1 MGGRVFSA
9 AILLWAFA
17 AADSSAQGITVV
29 ECRPAFGASLGISS
43 TGDRAAERTGPSR
56 DAGASFELPVS
67 PKWSARADF
76 GTAMWTFQDRDP
88 WDVLLGQESVRVDR
102 LTLSAINRGSQPC
115 GAPVRFFA
123 GLGAGVYRYRFQTQ
137 RAEIKTGGVHGIVGA
152 DVQPAESFAIGVEI
166 GIDAIGGPHRG
177 PVFSEVLWMIRATA
191 TAKLLF

>member
-17 AADSSAQGITVV
+17 AADSSAQGIIVV
-29 ECRPAFGASLGISS
+29 QCRPAFGASLGISS

-76 GTAMWTFQDRDP
+76 GTATWTFQDRDP

-102 LTLSAINRGSQPC
+102 LTLSAVSHGSQPC
-115 GAPVRFFA
+115 GAPMRFFA
-123 GLGAGVYRYRFQTQ
+123 GLGAGVYRYRFQDQ
-137 RAEIKTGGVHGIVGA
+137 RVKTMTGGLHGILGL
-152 DVQPAESFAIGVEI
+152 DVQPSDAFAIGVEI
-166 GIDAIGGPHRG
+166 GIDAVGGPHRD